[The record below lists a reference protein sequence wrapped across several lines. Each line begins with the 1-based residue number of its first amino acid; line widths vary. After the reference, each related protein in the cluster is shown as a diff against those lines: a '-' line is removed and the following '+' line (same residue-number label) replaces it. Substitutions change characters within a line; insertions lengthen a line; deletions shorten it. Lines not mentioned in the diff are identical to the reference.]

1 MRKSKTLEHISSA
14 DWLRLSRDA
23 KIIKRISSD
32 HYSKA
37 YPILLE
43 RTQVKTSKIT
53 WEQAI
58 FALHVVYGWMP
69 TIPQLKRI
77 MGSTDNEKAKFIDT
91 LNNMLVDENTDCEN
105 FNKVKEFANNSA
117 VGASKLLHFLS
128 DKAFPIWDSRVA
140 KAFFSRKN
148 VPYNQINKPSNW
160 QKYTE
165 KLREWIGHSDVVIRC
180 EEIRKLS
187 GVSFLAKASDIRIV
201 ELVLFHKTKS
211 NKK

>member
-37 YPILLE
+37 YPILLD
-43 RTQVKTSKIT
+43 RLKVKNDKIT

-77 MGSTDNEKAKFIDT
+77 MDWPDIEKENFIKI
-91 LNNMLVDENTDCEN
+91 LNKILADKNTECEN

-128 DKAFPIWDSRVA
+128 PRAFPIWDSRVA
-140 KAFFSRKN
+140 KAFFSREN
-148 VPYNQINKPSNW
+148 VPYNQINKPTNW
-160 QKYTE
+160 KNYTE
-165 KLREWIGHSDVVIRC
+165 TLREWIKKTDVINRC
-180 EEIRKLS
+180 NEIRS
-187 GVSFLAKASDIRIV
+187 SVSFLDKVSNTRIV